1 LLIEL
6 FQEEGRQATAFAH
19 WISRYVFLIKGLID
33 IGARI
38 CPGDFPQ
45 YFTITPNPHLNKK
58 EKIHQEGVRFT
69 LFQNYGQQYNSL
81 GYYFGGDIVC

>member
-1 LLIEL
+1 LIEL

-33 IGARI
+33 VGAQT

-58 EKIHQEGVRFT
+58 RENTPGRRSIYPLPE
-69 LFQNYGQQYNSL
+69 LWPA
-81 GYYFGGDIVC
+81 I